1 MKCKNSFLQPP
12 LFVSCFA
19 LALLVLLPASGR
31 AHLWSQSSGPPSN
44 GSAGHLTAW
53 EALSSGF
60 ALGLERH
67 EQTLKELGQNLQDSE
82 ASLRR
87 LTPLYEL
94 SLRQNES
101 LKTYNDQ
108 IVRRM
113 QESDEWN
120 AELQEDN
127 VKLEAEVKIAKAN
140 GLRNAIIAG
149 AGGIALGLLVPL
161 IVKVLRR
168 LKVIPI

>member
-1 MKCKNSFLQPP
+1 
-12 LFVSCFA
+12 
-19 LALLVLLPASGR
+19 
-31 AHLWSQSSGPPSN
+31 
-44 GSAGHLTAW
+44 
-53 EALSSGF
+53 
-60 ALGLERH
+60 
-67 EQTLKELGQNLQDSE
+67 LKELGKNLQDSE

-108 IVRRM
+108 IGRRM

-127 VKLEAEVKIAKAN
+127 VKLEAEVKVAKSH
-140 GLRNAIIAG
+140 GLRNTVIA
-149 AGGIALGLLVPL
+149 AVCGIVFGLLIPF
-161 IVKVLRR
+161 IVKLLRTF
-168 LKVIPI
+168 KIIPV